1 AAGSADAV
9 NALLD
14 KGANA
19 NAQETE
25 WGQTP
30 LVFAAEYDR
39 PEAIRAL
46 LKHGADP
53 KVHSNAM
60 NVTEQ
65 TAREQAAARKRYE
78 VLVAYLPQAVRDSL
92 AAARVRDSITA
103 AQNPAPFRGGGGGGG
118 GRQALPN
125 WPFTPAQFQA
135 AIDSG
140 RAVMQTSAVAKGPVT
155 EEVDTLNGGV
165 AGFLGAVG
173 GVGGM
178 SPLHHAVR
186 QGNVQAALALLDG
199 GAEINDET
207 TVDHTTPLLM
217 ATIDGQLHVAIRLV
231 ERGAN
236 PNIAS
241 TAGMT
246 PLYATINTQ
255 WAPKSRYPQPQAV
268 QNQKTSYLE
277 VMEALL
283 KNGANPNVRLTQQP
297 WYFAYNNCGN
307 ANCGLENIEGTTA
320 FWRAAY
326 GLDVD
331 AMRLLVK
338 YHADATTPSLRTPP
352 QQVADGG
359 RGGRGGR
366 GGGRGG
372 RGGGGAGGA

>member
-1 AAGSADAV
+1 AV
-9 NALLD
+9 VALLEGGANVND
-14 KGANA
+14 TSDVDRTTPLIMATINGQFDVAMKLIEKGADVN
-19 NAQETE
+19 
-25 WGQTP
+25 
-30 LVFAAEYDR
+30 
-39 PEAIRAL
+39 
-46 LKHGADP
+46 
-53 KVHSNAM
+53 
-60 NVTEQ
+60 
-65 TAREQAAARKRYE
+65 
-78 VLVAYLPQAVRDSL
+78 
-92 AAARVRDSITA
+92 
-103 AQNPAPFRGGGGGGG
+103 
-118 GRQALPN
+118 
-125 WPFTPAQFQA
+125 
-135 AIDSG
+135 
-140 RAVMQTSAVAKGPVT
+140 AVAKS
-155 EEVDTLNGGV
+155 
-165 AGFLGAVG
+165 GF
-173 GVGGM
+173 
-178 SPLHHAVR
+178 
-186 QGNVQAALALLDG
+186 
-199 GAEINDET
+199 
-207 TVDHTTPLLM
+207 
-217 ATIDGQLHVAIRLV
+217 
-231 ERGAN
+231 
-236 PNIAS
+236 
-241 TAGMT
+241 T

-268 QNQKTSYLE
+268 QTQKTSYLE